1 MEGENISLLSFG
13 SHKERNYGTVSQR
26 AYLGSALG
34 KAKEVDLVEYAVFD
48 DGILR
53 LYQLHFFTASF
64 FLDETLTGVAIK
76 FSTSVEVLKRHNHF
90 LCYDPELHA
99 GKIIKV
105 PVNKGQKVES
115 VSAPKTKAS
124 SDNRSD
130 EKRDNSVTDFFASID
145 SNISSG
151 RKRLTNFNE
160 DFINRLEE

>member
-1 MEGENISLLSFG
+1 MQGENISLLSFG

-34 KAKEVDLVEYAVFD
+34 KAKEVDLVEYAVFE
-48 DGILR
+48 
-53 LYQLHFFTASF
+53 
-64 FLDETLTGVAIK
+64 DETLTGVAIK

-105 PVNKGQKVES
+105 PINKGQKIES
-115 VSAPKTKAS
+115 VSTPKTKALRE
-124 SDNRSD
+124 NRNA

-145 SNISSG
+145 SSINSG
-151 RKRLTNFNE
+151 RNRLTNFND

>member
-1 MEGENISLLSFG
+1 MEDENISLLSFG

-48 DGILR
+48 
-53 LYQLHFFTASF
+53 
-64 FLDETLTGVAIK
+64 DETLTGVAIK

-124 SDNRSD
+124 SNTRSD
-130 EKRDNSVTDFFASID
+130 EKRDNSVSDFFASID